1 MIISIEPYPAAIHAV
16 EKRLTELGKKDRMKD
31 VLKKAVN
38 EVAGHAKD
46 RIYEEVHDTYTLKG
60 FKKADVKKN
69 NSTARSF
76 GATLTVRGEPLG
88 VGKYYQRRKNNKRI
102 GAKVKILRAGMM
114 QELELQYG
122 QSAYKAFMAK
132 MKSGHEGIFQR
143 IPGKYMK
150 KHRPGRNT
158 KGRNTKGREA
168 IKEIMSLS
176 KAKAAEMVYEREGMY
191 TELQEELT
199 CRLLKHMN
207 AVIGGT
213 T

>member
-1 MIISIEPYPAAIHAV
+1 MIIRIEPYPSAINAI
-16 EKRLTELGKKDRMKD
+16 EKRLTELGKRDRMQD

-38 EVAGHAKD
+38 ETAGSAKD
-46 RIYEEVHDTYTLKG
+46 RIYEEIHNTYTLKG
-60 FKKADVKKN
+60 LKKGDIKKK
-69 NSTARSF
+69 NSTARNF

-88 VGKYYQRRKNNKRI
+88 AGKYYQHRKNSKRT
-102 GAKVKILRAGMM
+102 GARVKILRAGMM
-114 QELELQYG
+114 QELQYG
-122 QSAYKAFMAK
+122 QSAYKAFMAT

-150 KHRPGRNT
+150 KHMP
-158 KGRNTKGREA
+158 GRNTKGREA

-199 CRLLKHMN
+199 FRLLKHMN
-207 AVIGGT
+207 AVTGELK
-213 T
+213 